1 MEITVNYPSTPLLF
15 RFFFFASHIEAN
27 ILDVRFSALCHLNPL
42 ASGLIYEHINQ
53 LHCDLFSL
61 I

>member
-1 MEITVNYPSTPLLF
+1 MEISVNYPSTPLLF
-15 RFFFFASHIEAN
+15 RFFFVSHIEAN
-27 ILDVRFSALCHLNPL
+27 ILDVRFSALCHVNPL